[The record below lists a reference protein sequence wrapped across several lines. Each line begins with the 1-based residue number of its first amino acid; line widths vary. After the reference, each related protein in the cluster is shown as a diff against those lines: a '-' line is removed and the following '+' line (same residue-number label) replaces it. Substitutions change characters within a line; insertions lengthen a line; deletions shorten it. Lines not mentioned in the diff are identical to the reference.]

1 MWQRTGVVT
10 RQQRRAWVSQ
20 LPCTTHS
27 SASTMPFVAIAS
39 WSNALASPVVAGV
52 LAAAPWWA
60 VPPFLALRLGQT
72 PSLEDVDAGL
82 ELVSSTPRVSVI
94 VPARN
99 EAMNIGDCLRTI
111 RASTWPDLE
120 IIVVDD
126 GSTDGTAAIAR
137 QVAEGDP
144 RVRVIE
150 APALPSGWFGK
161 QWGCHVGTR
170 KATGSL
176 LLFTDADTR
185 HAPDLVLRMVLMRAS
200 RGADLMSVAG
210 RQETGTLWERAVQ
223 PLMFALILARYGGA
237 SALER
242 ARRASDVVANGQC
255 FMISRDW
262 YDAVGGHEA
271 VRDFVA
277 EDVMMA
283 QAVWQ
288 HGGRVS
294 MALGRAQLSTRMYDG
309 LSSLVRGWGKNVY
322 AGGRH
327 SMRGGRVG
335 RALFPALLLSA
346 PLLVIMPPLVLLVLL
361 AGRLLAAG
369 DGSPAVPWWD
379 GWMVWST
386 IATGSVLLTAAAVNR
401 FNGEP
406 WHRALLAP
414 LGALVLLAI
423 FVMAIVRGSSVE
435 WKDRGYVAR

>member
-1 MWQRTGVVT
+1 
-10 RQQRRAWVSQ
+10 
-20 LPCTTHS
+20 
-27 SASTMPFVAIAS
+27 MPFASLAS
-39 WSNALASPVVAGV
+39 WFNAVASPVVAGM

-60 VPPFLALRLGQT
+60 LPPLLALRLRQT
-72 PSLEDVDAGL
+72 PSLDDVDAGL
-82 ELVSSTPRVSVI
+82 ELLSSTPRVSLI
-94 VPARN
+94 LPARN
-99 EAMNIGDCLRTI
+99 EALHIGDCLRAI
-111 RASTWPDLE
+111 RRSTWPDLE
-120 IIVVDD
+120 ILVIDD
-126 GSTDGTAAIAR
+126 GSTDATASIAR
-137 QVAEGDP
+137 QVAEGDR
-144 RVRVIE
+144 RVRVIQ
-150 APALPSGWFGK
+150 APPLPDGWFGK
-161 QWGCHVGTR
+161 QWACHVGTR

-200 RGADLMSVAG
+200 RGADLLSVAG
-210 RQETGTLWERAVQ
+210 RQETGTVWERAVQ

-242 ARRASDVVANGQC
+242 ARHASDVVANGQC
-255 FMISRDW
+255 FMISRTS

-294 MALGRAQLSTRMYDG
+294 MALGRVQLSTRMYDS
-309 LSSLVRGWGKNVY
+309 LSSLVRGWAKNVY

-346 PLLVIMPPLVLLVLL
+346 PLFVLVPPFALLGLLIARVL
-361 AGRLLAAG
+361 AMM
-369 DGSPAVPWWD
+369 DGSPVIPWWD
-379 GWMVWST
+379 AWLVWSAV
-386 IATGSVLLTAAAVNR
+386 ATASVLLTVGTINR

-414 LGALVLLAI
+414 LGAAVMLAI
-423 FVMAIVRGSSVE
+423 FARAIARGSAVE